1 MAPYSFFG
9 RLAGVAYLTSHAFE
23 PLSIVSLNLRFHW
36 RQRAWYLGP
45 WNEQRGGRVYD
56 CSLSPKER
64 ITSRGKVIWLCCHHE
79 MVQRLR
85 RDLPS
90 SIWIRWYNRWSN
102 ENYFIVEVTYFFLI
116 PILYR
121 DFAALRNTTK
131 FQFLLSVIFGII
143 NSGCRDTA
151 CFLHDGSWCT
161 CITGVIRLFFFHS
174 VEFVYLHFLQVFNFP
189 NFSQVLST
197 LGGAVALWLVRSSSD
212 RAVRVRDLAGD
223 VVLCSWARHFTLR
236 VPLSTQV
243 YNWVLTN
250 LLLGIALRWTS
261 IP

>member
-9 RLAGVAYLTSHAFE
+9 RLVGVAYLTSHAFE

-90 SIWIRWYNRWSN
+90 SIWIRGYNRWSN
-102 ENYFIVEVTYFFLI
+102 ENYFIVEVTYFFFNTNFVQRFCCFKKYNEI
-116 PILYR
+116 PVLAISYLRYNKFRLQRHGVFFTWRELMYMHNRGHKAILLS
-121 DFAALRNTTK
+121 FGWVCLLAFFTS
-131 FQFLLSVIFGII
+131 FQFS
-143 NSGCRDTA
+143 
-151 CFLHDGSWCT
+151 
-161 CITGVIRLFFFHS
+161 
-174 VEFVYLHFLQVFNFP
+174 
-189 NFSQVLST
+189 
-197 LGGAVALWLVRSSSD
+197 
-212 RAVRVRDLAGD
+212 
-223 VVLCSWARHFTLR
+223 
-236 VPLSTQV
+236 
-243 YNWVLTN
+243 
-250 LLLGIALRWTS
+250 
-261 IP
+261 